1 MLRELHLEE
10 RGGRAEAS
18 GGVVVVQAD
27 RKGGLDQGGRGGQ
40 LQDVSG

>member
-1 MLRELHLEE
+1 MLRELGLEE

-27 RKGGLDQGGRGGQ
+27 RREAWTKVGEVD
-40 LQDVSG
+40 SFKM